1 MDDSEKKQLGVSYW
15 GIGAS
20 HIALLTLILTQCS
33 YLKGKSVGHKK
44 YNRITQLTVRS
55 NYLMS
60 HLLIRNVQSIC
71 KIPKK

>member
-20 HIALLTLILTQCS
+20 HIALLTQCS